1 MRHPEI
7 AHPEHPA
14 FPLTAGCGLN
24 CVIRYDLR
32 PKTWLALGN
41 ALGFRCRVRVLAY
54 GPYLTDIPGIGPGRA
69 GELYR
74 ILEGVTTWLRN

>member
-1 MRHPEI
+1 MD
-7 AHPEHPA
+7 
-14 FPLTAGCGLN
+14 PLE
-24 CVIRYDLR
+24 
-32 PKTWLALGN
+32 